1 MLPVEL
7 ASLVSDLAFAF
18 FGLGML
24 AVFSGLW
31 LLSFVRWLLDLLTES
46 DWWAS
51 HVTSP
56 ALASVLA
63 ARSRRRERGRIS
75 FIFVIAL
82 VVLVSVLASCAAPV
96 PFHADSSVWYDDVK
110 KGW

>member
-24 AVFSGLW
+24 AVAAGCW
-31 LLSFVRWLLDLLTES
+31 LYSTVRWLLDMFIERLWLRFHRRS
-46 DWWAS
+46 PSARQGGRVD
-51 HVTSP
+51 P
-56 ALASVLA
+56 ALLA
-63 ARSRRRERGRIS
+63 
-75 FIFVIAL
+75 
-82 VVLVSVLASCAAPV
+82 VVLVVVAVLGACTAPV